1 LEYRDRILVKNQS
14 TKTEN
19 GIYVVED
26 VKNKIWSR
34 SSDLN
39 TSSQIKPQLTAK
51 IDSGESNSG
60 LAYRIKLP
68 VPRAITNSQSTEY
81 ILNTDNIEWV
91 EIDSTG
97 LFNSDPELWQK
108 LSSISSVPYYLG
120 GAKLNNN
127 SVSYGNKFAVAVKT
141 PTSGSL
147 ASIGITENGKVR
159 NIKFKVEYKTIED

>member
-1 LEYRDRILVKNQS
+1 M
-14 TKTEN
+14 
-19 GIYVVED
+19 
-26 VKNKIWSR
+26 
-34 SSDLN
+34 
-39 TSSQIKPQLTAK
+39 
-51 IDSGESNSG
+51 
-60 LAYRIKLP
+60 
-68 VPRAITNSQSTEY
+68 
-81 ILNTDNIEWV
+81 
-91 EIDSTG
+91 
-97 LFNSDPELWQK
+97 FNSDPELWQK